1 MNIPEFMLL
10 YDPSFKDYIEKKG
23 LEDLYIEETANLD
36 LLLKYRHEY
45 DNLLEIKEE
54 FDQPTNE
61 SKRITMLK
69 KMYYENKN
77 DSSK

>member
-1 MNIPEFMLL
+1 MNTLKFLL
-10 YDPSFKDYIEKKG
+10 IYDPRFKDYMEKKG
-23 LEDLYIEETANLD
+23 LSDLYMEDSANLD
-36 LLLKYRHEY
+36 LLLKYRYEY

-61 SKRITMLK
+61 PPKITMLK

-77 DSSK
+77 GSSK

>member
-1 MNIPEFMLL
+1 MNTLEFMLL
-10 YDPSFKDYIEKKG
+10 YDPRFKKYIEKKG
-23 LEDLYIEETANLD
+23 LSDLYMEDSANFD
-36 LLLKYRHEY
+36 LLLKYRYEY

-61 SKRITMLK
+61 PKKITMLK

>member
-10 YDPSFKDYIEKKG
+10 YDPVFKDYIE
-23 LEDLYIEETANLD
+23 EEANLD

-61 SKRITMLK
+61 PKRITMLK

>member
-23 LEDLYIEETANLD
+23 LADLYIEETANLD

-61 SKRITMLK
+61 SKNITMLK